1 MHNLSDLFPRN
12 MLRNIIP
19 GKIQLF
25 PPRFLP
31 LLFVGGISIALSA
44 CNTVQPTQSVPT
56 VTPVA
61 ISASAEP
68 VQANANIKA
77 GKVESGKTES
87 GKAGSGKIEPGTIEP
102 GTIEPG
108 TIEHSAPVNKTTAI
122 TSGGSLNEKLL
133 YNLLAAEFAG
143 NAGDV
148 QASVNFYQKAAQQT
162 SDKRIVAR
170 AAYVALYGK
179 DYKETLRAINRWDK
193 LAPGSEDV
201 ERMYAITYLKLHQ
214 PEKAIP
220 YIQKML
226 SVAGMK
232 EKEKVLA
239 LKALLA
245 KEASSGDALIVLQKL
260 NQTGAKSDYM
270 LVLQARYEAQSKHY
284 DKALSLLDQV
294 YQHDKSMID
303 VLIIKARIF
312 AAQGKNN
319 AAVLQ
324 IEQVLNKRPNNDILR
339 LQYAQ
344 MLVEL
349 RKLKLAKAQYEIL
362 NKHLPDNSEIILSL
376 ALINIDSG
384 KLDEAAKE
392 LNNLIDMGKRTTVA
406 HYYLG
411 RIAQNKGNEKRAMSY
426 YMRVKEG
433 NYAFDSQLRIAT
445 LLSTLGKPDE
455 GLKKLEAMA
464 SVQTSWPL
472 RVRIYL
478 TEGEILRSQK
488 RYAEAVKM
496 YTRALQKK
504 HDDSSLLYARGLMA
518 ERIGRL
524 DMTESDLRKVIS
536 QEPNNA
542 NALNALGY
550 TLADRTRRYKE
561 ALKYIQR
568 ASSLLPD
575 DPAILDSLGWVNF
588 RLGRMEEA
596 EKWLSRAFK
605 KLADPEIAAHY
616 GEVLWVRNKKQQAVK
631 IWEKGKK
638 ANASNP
644 VLLETMKRLDPGLVK
659 Q

>member
-1 MHNLSDLFPRN
+1 MHNLSNFFSRN

-19 GKIQLF
+19 GKIQLL

-31 LLFVGGISIALSA
+31 LLLVGGITIALSA
-44 CNTVQPTQSVPT
+44 CNTVQPGQSVPT

-61 ISASAEP
+61 IPFSAEP
-68 VQANANIKA
+68 VQANTQANIKA
-77 GKVESGKTES
+77 GKVEPGKTES
-87 GKAGSGKIEPGTIEP
+87 DKIEHG
-102 GTIEPG
+102 
-108 TIEHSAPVNKTTAI
+108 APVNKTTAT
-122 TSGGSLNEKLL
+122 TSGGGLNEKLL

-143 NAGDV
+143 NAGDI
-148 QASVNFYQKAAQQT
+148 QASVNFYQKAAEQT
-162 SDKRIVAR
+162 GDKRIAAR
-170 AAYVALYGK
+170 AAYIALYGK
-179 DYKETLRAINRWDK
+179 DYKETLRAIDRWSK

-201 ERMYAITYLKLHQ
+201 EHMYAITYLKLHQ

-220 YIQKML
+220 YIQKIL
-226 SVAGMK
+226 SVAGMT
-232 EKEKVLA
+232 EKEKMLA

-245 KEASSGDALIVLQKL
+245 KEASTGDALIVLQKL
-260 NQTGAKSDYM
+260 NQTGIKNNHM

-284 DKALSLLDQV
+284 DRALSLLDQA
-294 YQHDKSMID
+294 YQHDNSMIE
-303 VLIIKARIF
+303 VLIIKARIL
-312 AAQGKNN
+312 AAEGKND

-324 IEQVLNKRPNNDILR
+324 IEQVLNKQPNNDILR

-376 ALINIDSG
+376 ALINIDGG
-384 KLDEAAKE
+384 KLDEAAKG

-406 HYYLG
+406 YYYLG

-426 YMRVKEG
+426 YLRVKEG
-433 NYAFDSQLRIAT
+433 NYTFDSQLRIAT
-445 LLSTLGKPDE
+445 LLATLGKPDK

-464 SVQTSWPL
+464 SEQTSWPL

-478 TEGEILRSQK
+478 TEGEILRSQQ

-550 TLADRTRRYKE
+550 TLADRTSRYKE

-616 GEVLWVRNKKQQAVK
+616 GEVLWARNKKQQAVK

-638 ANASNP
+638 ANASNR
-644 VLLETMKRLDPGLVK
+644 VLLETIKRLDPGLVK

>member
-1 MHNLSDLFPRN
+1 MHSLSNFFSRDIV
-12 MLRNIIP
+12 LRNIIS
-19 GKIQLF
+19 GKGQTP

-31 LLFVGGISIALSA
+31 LPRFLLLLFVGGISIALPA
-44 CNTVQPTQSVPT
+44 CSSVQTAKNPPP

-61 ISASAEP
+61 MPASVAKP
-68 VQANANIKA
+68 AQINTKA
-77 GKVESGKTES
+77 GK
-87 GKAGSGKIEPGTIEP
+87 AGQGT
-102 GTIEPG
+102 
-108 TIEHSAPVNKTTAI
+108 PVNKAVAA
-122 TSGGSLNEKLL
+122 TSGGGLNEKLL
-133 YNLLAAEFAG
+133 YDLLAAEFAG
-143 NAGDV
+143 NAGDI
-148 QASVNFYQKAAQQT
+148 QTSASFYQKAAKQT
-162 SDKRIVAR
+162 GDTRIVAR

-179 DYKETLRAINRWDK
+179 DYAEALRATNRWNK
-193 LAPGSEDV
+193 LTPGSEDV

-220 YIQKML
+220 YIQKIL
-226 SVAGMK
+226 SVPNVKEK

-245 KEASSGDALIVLQKL
+245 KEASTGDALIVLQKL
-260 NQTGAKSDYM
+260 NQTGVKSNYM
-270 LVLQARYEAQSKHY
+270 LVLQARYEAQLKHY

-294 YQHDKSMID
+294 YQQDKSMVE

-324 IEQVLNKRPNNDILR
+324 IEQVLNKRPNNDVLR

-362 NKHLPDNSEIILSL
+362 HKHLPDNGEIILSL

-392 LNNLIDMGKRTTVA
+392 LNHLIDMDKHTTVA
-406 HYYLG
+406 YYYLG
-411 RIAQNKGNEKRAMSY
+411 RIAQNKGKEKRAISY
-426 YMRVKEG
+426 YLRVRAG

-445 LLSTLGKPDE
+445 LLATLGKPDE
-455 GLKKLEAMA
+455 GLKKLEAIA
-464 SVQTSWPL
+464 NAQTSWPL
-472 RVRIYL
+472 RVRVYL
-478 TEGEILRSQK
+478 TEGEILRGQH
-488 RYAEAVKM
+488 RYAEGVKM
-496 YTRALQKK
+496 YTRALQEK
-504 HDDSSLLYARGLMA
+504 HDDPSLLYARGLMA
-518 ERIGRL
+518 EKIDRL
-524 DMTESDLRKVIS
+524 DMAEADLRKVIS

-550 TLADRTRRYKE
+550 TLADRTSRYKE

-568 ASSLLPD
+568 ASSLVPN

-588 RLGRMEEA
+588 RLGKMDKA

-616 GEVLWVRNKKQQAVK
+616 GEVLWALNKKQQAVK
-631 IWEKGKK
+631 VWEKGKK
-638 ANASNP
+638 ANASHP
-644 VLLETMKRLDPGLVK
+644 VLLETIKRLDPGLVK